1 MYVNDNKIHGF
12 HDIANQVQAFHHF
25 INGIVRGLP
34 PTNHDGALTH
44 GTFRDPMFELVDD
57 KRNALVHQVVQ
68 VRGLP
73 RHFRHHANLQKPKQK
88 KDSQSFFQP
97 IHNNNTFFSPYR

>member
-1 MYVNDNKIHGF
+1 MYVNHHKIHGF
-12 HDIANQVQAFHHF
+12 HDIHDQVQSLHNF
-25 INGIVRGLP
+25 IHRIVSGLP
-34 PTNHDGALTH
+34 PSNHDRALTQ
-44 GTFRDPMFELVDD
+44 GTLGDPMLELVDD

-73 RHFRHHANLQKPKQK
+73 RHFRRHANLQTNTK

-97 IHNNNTFFSPYR
+97 IYNNNTFFSYR